1 MGQTTK
7 TEKLENL
14 FERWERSIP
23 GYKGK
28 FVKDGILN
36 EFLYD
41 RAPLKILYL
50 MKEPNNPEQ
59 KPGDFREWWK
69 DEIRFLFTYRLAEW
83 SYGILNDF
91 PPYDDVWTDV
101 KATHQALLHTSLM
114 NIKKIGGAGS
124 SKYSE
129 IDSHL
134 IKCHDYLKEQIEITD
149 PEIIILGMSFW
160 TDLRDKLFP
169 DAKWSSSGYGIEI
182 GKFKKAKVIDYYHPS
197 SRTPPA
203 AAYSLLQNVIKSEK
217 FQLL

>member
-1 MGQTTK
+1 MVHQTK
-7 TEKLENL
+7 TEKLNQL
-14 FERWERSIP
+14 FEKWEQSIP

-36 EFLYD
+36 EPLYD
-41 RAPLKILYL
+41 LAPVKVLYL

-69 DEIRFLFTYRLAEW
+69 DEIHYKFTYRLAEW
-83 SYGILNDF
+83 SYGILNNF
-91 PPYDDVWTDV
+91 PPYDDVWADV
-101 KATHQALLHTSLM
+101 KAAHQALLHTSLM

-134 IKCHDYLKEQIEITD
+134 TQCHEYIQKQIEITD

-160 TDLRDKLFP
+160 TELRDKLFP
-169 DAKWSSSGYGIEI
+169 DTKWSSSGFGIEV
-182 GKFKKAKVIDYYHPS
+182 GKFKRAKLIDYYHPS
-197 SRTPPA
+197 SMTPPSA
-203 AAYSLLQNVIKSEK
+203 SYSLLQNIIKSEK
-217 FQLL
+217 FRLL